1 MKWFWVLLYNIIF
14 YPLLFLFALVGS
26 LFNQKLRKGII
37 GRFQAVNQLK
47 KYFNN
52 IDTNKIIYWFHA
64 SSYGEYLQVEPV
76 LAGVKE
82 IEPDA
87 IAVMSFFSPSGY
99 EQVKAENIDCKI
111 YLPFDFPWTVHR
123 ALRIVNPRK
132 FIFASYDIWPNWI
145 WIAAKKRIHTNIFAA
160 RVKDHSSKMK
170 PVFRNI
176 YRTVYRS
183 ITSIYTVTEKDY
195 IRIQTLLGTSNH
207 SLIRVLGNPRYDQVK
222 AHADDFTRERV
233 ELLLDRKKRLV
244 AGSMHLEDEH
254 VILDPL
260 IAYMTQHTDLKVLW
274 VPHEPSESEIDRL
287 MKRFQQSGLVAGVLE
302 SDNNFKIPDE
312 QVVIVKV
319 VGILSKLYW
328 QGQIAYIGGGFSTGI
343 HNVMEPAIARLPV
356 IFGPKFHHAH
366 EAEELL
372 ENGGGFCI
380 KTGEEFISSL
390 SEILSNKDRL
400 MDASYAATNVIH
412 QNIGSATRIV
422 RSLIRD

>member
-1 MKWFWVLLYNIIF
+1 MKWFSILIYNLIF
-14 YPLLFLFALVGS
+14 YPLLFFLALIGS
-26 LFNQKLRKGII
+26 LFNQKIRKGII
-37 GRFQAVNQLK
+37 GRLIAVNKLK
-47 KYFNN
+47 KYFKK
-52 IDTNKIIYWFHA
+52 IDTNENIYWFHC

-76 LAGVKE
+76 IEGVKE

-87 IAVMSFFSPSGY
+87 IIILSFFSPSGY
-99 EQVKAENIDCKI
+99 DQVEAENIDCKI

-132 FIFASYDIWPNWI
+132 IIFASYDVWPNWI
-145 WIAAKKRIHTNIFAA
+145 WIGAKKSIHTNIIAA
-160 RVKDHSSKMK
+160 RVKDRSNKMK

-176 YRTVYRS
+176 YRTIYRS
-183 ITSIYTVTEKDY
+183 ITSIYTITEKDY
-195 IRIQTLLGTSNH
+195 IRIQSLVGSSANT
-207 SLIRVLGNPRYDQVK
+207 LIRVLGNPRYDQVK
-222 AHADDFTRERV
+222 AHADDFTRKRV
-233 ELLLDRKKRLV
+233 ELLLNRRKRLV
-244 AGSMHLEDEH
+244 AGSMHLEDEQI
-254 VILDPL
+254 ILDSL
-260 IAYMTQHTDLKVLW
+260 ITYMAQKNDIKVLW
-274 VPHEPSESEIDRL
+274 VPHEPSELEIDRL
-287 MKRFQQSGLVAGVLE
+287 MKRFQQSGLSVGVLW
-302 SDNNFKIPDE
+302 SKNDLRISDE
-312 QVVIVKV
+312 QVVIVNV

-380 KTGEEFISSL
+380 QTGEEFISSL
-390 SEILSNKDRL
+390 SGILSSKDRL